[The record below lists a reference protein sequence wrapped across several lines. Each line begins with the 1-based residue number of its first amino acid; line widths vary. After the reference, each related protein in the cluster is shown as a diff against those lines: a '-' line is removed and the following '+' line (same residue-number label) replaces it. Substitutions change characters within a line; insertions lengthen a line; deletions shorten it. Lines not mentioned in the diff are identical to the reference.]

1 MMITPRQNCSC
12 EKVVTQE
19 AVKSLG
25 TAMTLSLLRARAVV
39 APDR

>member
-1 MMITPRQNCSC
+1 MMITPRQNRSC

-25 TAMTLSLLRARAVV
+25 GLSRSIDSLRVMS
-39 APDR
+39 

>member
-12 EKVVTQE
+12 EIVTQE

-25 TAMTLSLLRARAVV
+25 ALSRSIDSLRATS
-39 APDR
+39 